1 VVLVSLVR
9 GQAVGTIRLLEIAA
23 VRKDGAARV
32 LASWCLL
39 LSLAASLII
48 IGVAD
53 EIPAE
58 FRRHLACCG
67 SAASTALSAASEVAA
82 IVAVVVAVVGTVV
95 AACVPVPAVGAAT
108 RYLLVPDRNFC
119 YVSDSNL
126 NLIVRTGYRSGLTAD

>member
-67 SAASTALSAASEVAA
+67 SAASEVAA

-95 AACVPVPAVGAAT
+95 AACVPAPAVGAAT